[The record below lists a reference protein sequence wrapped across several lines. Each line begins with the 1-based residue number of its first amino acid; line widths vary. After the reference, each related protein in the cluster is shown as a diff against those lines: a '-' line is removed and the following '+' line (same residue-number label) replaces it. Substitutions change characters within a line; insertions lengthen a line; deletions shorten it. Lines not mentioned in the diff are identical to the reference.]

1 MISLLIKKYS
11 DYELQ
16 LLHDLLFNCSL
27 DINAT
32 CGKLTCHTC
41 KQPNLCR
48 DLLSAREYIRGEQ
61 DRRINK

>member
-11 DYELQ
+11 DYELD
-16 LLHDLLFNCSL
+16 LLHDALFKCTL
-27 DINAT
+27 DIDAT
-32 CGKLTCHTC
+32 CGTSTCHTC

-48 DLLSAREYIRGEQ
+48 DLLSAREYIRAEQ